1 MSGRKVL
8 RQKSWRPLGDE
19 KRSGLDPGHAWGV
32 YLPGRFETVHCNQ
45 CWRTPPPSMYFRF
58 LELMRAFTR
67 MAVVRLA
74 PSSLS
79 SVNGPHISGLPEH
92 ARSLKA
98 LWSHGAVCQNQ
109 QLQDGA
115 AVISTRTSSAQEVKG
130 QRASLEFRK
139 EGFVL

>member
-1 MSGRKVL
+1 MKREVALILDMLGAFTFLAVL
-8 RQKSWRPLGDE
+8 RLSIVTSAGGFL
-19 KRSGLDPGHAWGV
+19 
-32 YLPGRFETVHCNQ
+32 
-45 CWRTPPPSMYFRF
+45 PPSMYFRF

-130 QRASLEFRK
+130 QRTSLEFRK
-139 EGFVL
+139 EGFGL

>member
-1 MSGRKVL
+1 MKRQVATILDMLGAFTSLAVL
-8 RQKSWRPLGDE
+8 RLSILTSAG
-19 KRSGLDPGHAWGV
+19 GL
-32 YLPGRFETVHCNQ
+32 R
-45 CWRTPPPSMYFRF
+45 PPSMYFRF
-58 LELMRAFTR
+58 LELIRAFAR

-79 SVNGPHISGLPEH
+79 SVGGPHISRLPEH

-130 QRASLEFRK
+130 QHASLEFRK
-139 EGFVL
+139 EGFGL

>member
-1 MSGRKVL
+1 MAWTCLGVL
-8 RQKSWRPLGDE
+8 RLSILTSAG
-19 KRSGLDPGHAWGV
+19 GL
-32 YLPGRFETVHCNQ
+32 L
-45 CWRTPPPSMYFRF
+45 PPSMYFRF
-58 LELMRAFTR
+58 LELMRAFTK

-79 SVNGPHISGLPEH
+79 SVGGPHISGLPEQ

-139 EGFVL
+139 EGFGL